1 MNHESIL
8 ACFAS
13 DSNVDIIVTTVEQV
27 SFDKWYALLNFVNAR
42 GGIPY
47 FDESDPVLQD
57 SLIIELKN
65 KFYIMLANKV

>member
-27 SFDKWYALLNFVNAR
+27 SFDKWYAFLNFVNAR
-42 GGIPY
+42 GGIQY

-57 SLIIELKN
+57 STAVSLSS
-65 KFYIMLANKV
+65 

>member
-27 SFDKWYALLNFVNAR
+27 SLDKWYALLNFADAR
-42 GGIPY
+42 GHNQY
-47 FDESDPVLQD
+47 AAS
-57 SLIIELKN
+57 SSHK
-65 KFYIMLANKV
+65 LALLTCTTRWNPKL